1 MNLADAA
8 YQRFERLVASEWA
21 SPIVANY
28 NNLFSVCKDETLF
41 SALQ

>member
-8 YQRFERLVASEWA
+8 YQRFERLVASEWVT
-21 SPIVANY
+21 PIVANY

-41 SALQ
+41 PTLQ